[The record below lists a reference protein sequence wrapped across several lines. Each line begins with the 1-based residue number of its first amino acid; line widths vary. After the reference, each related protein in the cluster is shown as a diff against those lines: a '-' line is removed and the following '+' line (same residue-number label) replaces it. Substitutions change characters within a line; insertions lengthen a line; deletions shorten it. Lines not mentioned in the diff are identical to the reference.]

1 MYSSKLI
8 IYFFYVHRVKEK
20 VLDLFDHNSY
30 DSLVSISGVLD
41 RVCTCEK
48 DSANERTG
56 KIECTY
62 GTYKD
67 CKFVV
72 GKKFHCIL
80 NPEGQLRRKRD
91 VRHLEKIVAYTETKH
106 ITSLTVSIIK
116 I

>member
-1 MYSSKLI
+1 MS
-8 IYFFYVHRVKEK
+8 V
-20 VLDLFDHNSY
+20 
-30 DSLVSISGVLD
+30 SGVLD
-41 RVCTCEK
+41 RVCTCNK
-48 DSANERTG
+48 DNTNDTTG

-91 VRHLEKIVAYTETKH
+91 VRHLEKIVSNTETKH
-106 ITSLTVSIIK
+106 NTSLTVSIIK